1 MKNKTKNP
9 NVPGRKERVKWTFPR
24 LKRMFDNNRFL
35 FVLSLILALLLWIFL
50 AFNDTEHYPKRISDV
65 PISIT
70 LSDEAQQK
78 GLRVFSPD
86 RTDTVNVFVRGNTL
100 LVNQIDN
107 TDLQA
112 VAENVSELDSPGE
125 YTVDLVARAT
135 GNLSS
140 NVEVSS
146 LSPASVK
153 VYIDYAAEENMPV
166 TLPTTLDP
174 IDTDQ
179 YYSPGPAVDVDS
191 VTISGPDAE
200 VSRIDHLGIRYTPGS
215 TPLTSTKTFDA
226 DVIAYDADGEVLEL
240 SDYVTLDPARVTVTI
255 QVQPKKTVTV
265 TPTFTNMPDSL
276 DLDPGTAF
284 TVNPSSVEIAGPK
297 ETLDGI
303 SEVSLEPIDASQI
316 DENHTSFTQKVANLP
331 TGCTIV
337 SSGNTATVTLN
348 RMDQYT
354 SQQMTCT
361 QFTTVNTPTGMTAS
375 VVTTSVPVTIVGK
388 AADLQNITNA
398 NLMGTV
404 DLSSVTEP
412 GTATVPMTVRV
423 GSAPCWA
430 YGTYQVQVVVARQ
443 NAA

>member
-112 VAENVSELDSPGE
+112 VAEDVSELDSPGE

-146 LSPASVK
+146 LSPASV
-153 VYIDYAAEENMPV
+153 
-166 TLPTTLDP
+166 
-174 IDTDQ
+174 
-179 YYSPGPAVDVDS
+179 
-191 VTISGPDAE
+191 
-200 VSRIDHLGIRYTPGS
+200 
-215 TPLTSTKTFDA
+215 
-226 DVIAYDADGEVLEL
+226 
-240 SDYVTLDPARVTVTI
+240 
-255 QVQPKKTVTV
+255 
-265 TPTFTNMPDSL
+265 
-276 DLDPGTAF
+276 
-284 TVNPSSVEIAGPK
+284 
-297 ETLDGI
+297 
-303 SEVSLEPIDASQI
+303 
-316 DENHTSFTQKVANLP
+316 
-331 TGCTIV
+331 
-337 SSGNTATVTLN
+337 
-348 RMDQYT
+348 
-354 SQQMTCT
+354 
-361 QFTTVNTPTGMTAS
+361 
-375 VVTTSVPVTIVGK
+375 
-388 AADLQNITNA
+388 
-398 NLMGTV
+398 
-404 DLSSVTEP
+404 
-412 GTATVPMTVRV
+412 
-423 GSAPCWA
+423 
-430 YGTYQVQVVVARQ
+430 
-443 NAA
+443 